1 MDGHADFTRRRGP
14 RRGHTGTFRL
24 CPTLWR
30 VLEAPGPNGEHYR
43 CMAQLNW
50 TYEEVVLAGDLVAA
64 NDWKGLRKDDPRVAE
79 LSSLLRAATIY
90 PLEGR
95 SDNFRSVNGIA
106 RKTYDIATLHPDY
119 EGEAT
124 KGGKHDKM
132 VLREYMMDERR
143 MHALAEGIRASLLN
157 EASAALNN
165 PEIEVLSAQEGT
177 AYAVT
182 HLRRE
187 RDPKLRR
194 AKIETVLTAR
204 KKLECEVCAFDFAR
218 VYGELGEGYIEVH
231 YVRPLHDSGPVT
243 TRLEDLALLCSNC
256 HRMVHRA
263 RPWITP
269 VELAERVM
277 H

>member
-1 MDGHADFTRRRGP
+1 M
-14 RRGHTGTFRL
+14 
-24 CPTLWR
+24 
-30 VLEAPGPNGEHYR
+30 V
-43 CMAQLNW
+43 QLNW

-64 NDWKGLRKDDPRVAE
+64 NDWKGLRKDDPRVTE
-79 LSSLLRAATIY
+79 LSSLLRAATIH

-95 SDNFRSVNGIA
+95 SDNFRSVNSIA

-124 KGGKHDKM
+124 KGGRHDKT
-132 VLREYMMDERR
+132 VLQEYMMGTGR
-143 MHALAEGIRASLLN
+143 MHALAEDIRASLLN

-177 AYAVT
+177 ARAVT

-194 AKIETVLTAR
+194 AKISAMLTSGGNIR
-204 KKLECEVCAFDFAR
+204 CEVCTFDFAR
-218 VYGELGEGYIEVH
+218 TYGELGRDYIEVH
-231 YVRPLHDSGPVT
+231 HVRPLHDSGPVT

-269 VELAERVM
+269 VELAAHIR